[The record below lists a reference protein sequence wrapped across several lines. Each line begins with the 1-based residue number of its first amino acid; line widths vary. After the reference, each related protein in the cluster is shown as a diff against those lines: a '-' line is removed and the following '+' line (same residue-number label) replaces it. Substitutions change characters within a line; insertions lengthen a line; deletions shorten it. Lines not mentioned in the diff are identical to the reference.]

1 MLGLFRFIFPTRRA
15 KKTHAREKKKKE
27 TREDSVVDNSAARS
41 LNLFFD
47 NDSHFSLCSRE
58 SFVKK
63 RDEKEENINTPTK
76 RKEHV
81 GQLPRAQAEAEELLE
96 RLAAGAA
103 PDREEINA
111 VFFSFHHRDVQLN
124 HKTA

>member
-1 MLGLFRFIFPTRRA
+1 MF
-15 KKTHAREKKKKE
+15 
-27 TREDSVVDNSAARS
+27 
-41 LNLFFD
+41 
-47 NDSHFSLCSRE
+47 SRE

-111 VFFSFHHRDVQLN
+111 VFFFISSSRRAAKSSNCLTLFHTSL
-124 HKTA
+124 